1 MRSETDW
8 KGLSSYLLV
17 TFVVTYAIEV
27 WLIRGHTSPILKGLG
42 QYVVA
47 AVMWVPALGA
57 VVTMKFVTHEGFGIA
72 NIRVGDWRPY
82 VTSAVVLPACFVVIY
97 ATTWLLGL
105 GEPDWTLSEFR
116 RQFAAAGLDV
126 PHVPAPA
133 LLWPALFLAVCVV
146 APFVN
151 ALFGFG
157 EELGWRGYLLPKLLP
172 LGKVRAYVLLGIAW
186 GLWHAPLVFAGFM
199 YPGHPLSGTLMFI
212 GLTTSLGIYMNELT
226 LRHRSSVL
234 AGWIHGVFNSQ
245 RLGVWA
251 LLFPVTTPLVG
262 GFSGA
267 IGLVTWLGLGVWE
280 ARRVRPRASRFEA
293 RP

>member
-1 MRSETDW
+1 MTRHIDW
-8 KGLSSYLLV
+8 KGLSSYLIV
-17 TFVVTYAIEV
+17 TFAITYAIELA
-27 WLIRGHTSPILKGLG
+27 LILSHTSPIVKGFG

-47 AVMWVPALGA
+47 GVMWVPALA
-57 VVTMKFVTHEGFGIA
+57 TVVTVKFVTHEGFGIA

-82 VTSAVVLPACFVVIY
+82 VASALMLPGGFLLIY
-97 ATTWLLGL
+97 AVTWALGL
-105 GEPDWTLSEFR
+105 GQPDWALSEFR
-116 RQFAAAGLDV
+116 KQFAAAGLEA
-126 PHVPAPA
+126 PRTPAPA
-133 LLWPALFLAVCVV
+133 LLWPALFLAMTAV

-172 LGKVRAYVLLGIAW
+172 LGKVWAYVLLGIVW

-212 GLTTSLGIYMNELT
+212 GLTTTLGIYMNELT

-251 LLFPVTTPLVG
+251 LLFPVTTP
-262 GFSGA
+262 
-267 IGLVTWLGLGVWE
+267 WLGGYAGAVGLTMWLLLGLWAV
-280 ARRVRPRASRFEA
+280 RRGTPRALDA
-293 RP
+293 RS